1 MKKPSVAIIIG
12 TRPEAIKLAPLI
24 REFQS
29 CDAIITKVILTG
41 QHKEMVD
48 QVLELFE
55 IKEDINLSLMRKKQS
70 LNYITCSALKG
81 LESIFE
87 EIKPKIV
94 LVQGDTSTA
103 FSAALAAF
111 YLKIPIGHVEAGLRS
126 NNIYDPYPEEV
137 NRRLISQIASL
148 HFAPTK
154 TANENLISSNVS
166 GERFLTGNTVIDAL
180 LLTAKKTTK
189 ITEKH

>member
-1 MKKPSVAIIIG
+1 
-12 TRPEAIKLAPLI
+12 
-24 REFQS
+24 
-29 CDAIITKVILTG
+29 
-41 QHKEMVD
+41 MVD

-55 IKEDINLSLMRKKQS
+55 IKEDINLSLMRKKQT
-70 LNYITCSALKG
+70 LTYITCSALKG

-87 EIKPKIV
+87 KIKPKLV

-137 NRRLISQIASL
+137 NRRLISQLASL
-148 HFAPTK
+148 HFAQLK
-154 TANENLISSNVS
+154 LQLKSYNFQCI
-166 GERFLTGNTVIDAL
+166 
-180 LLTAKKTTK
+180 
-189 ITEKH
+189 